1 MTHEN
6 IIQQIKNHDGKEPQE
21 NPFDLLHNEL
31 RQALSLYWEVATQML
46 DQSGIT
52 VLPPETDCFSLEKNF
67 FSAIFL
73 YSYFRMG
80 IPASRRIL
88 YAAANQ
94 CLRGMVTGCDNILD
108 NEYKK
113 TLDTDLPEQATRFR
127 SILDIMISDRVLF
140 AILHKGYL
148 NGDLTFDQ
156 IQAAS
161 FASLR
166 ALVKSGAQEASEECG
181 AGMIL
186 PPEEILNKVH
196 PYKTGI
202 LFQSP
207 WALPDVIDSPHLKD
221 TASVKDALFNI
232 GMGCQ
237 ILDDMVDVVM
247 DLRMNRHNY
256 VVSLIHH
263 GKDQK
268 ERTALGAIH
277 RAGDTVEEE
286 KDILLAFPHARK
298 IAAGTALTFL
308 RNGTQALF
316 AQEHDFMVDISIAMI
331 TQRIGADNL
340 LFGV

>member
-1 MTHEN
+1 MNAMQEIKTHNAKGKKELLF
-6 IIQQIKNHDGKEPQE
+6 KRLNHE
-21 NPFDLLHNEL
+21 LH
-31 RQALSLYWEVATQML
+31 QALSIYWEIATQML
-46 DQSGIT
+46 DQSGIK
-52 VLPPETDCFSLEKNF
+52 VLSPGEEYFSLEKNF
-67 FSAIFL
+67 FSALFL
-73 YSYFRMG
+73 YSYFRME
-80 IPASRRIL
+80 IPPSRRIL

-140 AILHKGYL
+140 AILQRGYL
-148 NGDLTFDQ
+148 DNDLTFDH

-166 ALVKSGAQEASEECG
+166 SLVKSGAQEASEECG
-181 AGMIL
+181 AGRIL
-186 PPEEILNKVH
+186 PPEDILNKIH
-196 PYKTGI
+196 PHKTGI

-207 WALPDVIDSPHLKD
+207 WALPDVIDAGQLKD
-221 TASVKDALFNI
+221 TAKVKNALFHI

-237 ILDDMVDVVM
+237 ILDDMVDVAM

-263 GKDQK
+263 GKNLE
-268 ERTALGAIH
+268 ERSALGEIDDTGNT
-277 RAGDTVEEE
+277 GDEE
-286 KDILLAFPHARK
+286 KNLLFGFPHARQM
-298 IAAGTALTFL
+298 AAATALAYL
-308 RNGTQALF
+308 QDGTQALF
-316 AQEHDFMVDISIAMI
+316 AQEHAFMIDLSIAMI

-340 LFGV
+340 LSDFEL